1 MTIDPTLRE
10 QAVHWAVRIGD
21 PAFAEWEAF
30 TAWLDANPAHSPAYD
45 QVASAV
51 AEVAEAGLPE
61 LAAPANDNPDFGWG
75 TQPIARRAWL
85 GGAIA
90 ASLALVALVSL
101 FGLPG
106 GAKSYVAAPGEV
118 RTIALDDGGIIT
130 LGGNSRLVLRGKG
143 QRDAVLEQGQALFDL
158 RHDTG
163 RPFEVRVGEDVM
175 RDIGTVFEVERRGS
189 TTSLAVSEGA
199 VLFNPARQ
207 KLRIDPGQ
215 RVVHHDGTD
224 RIDSASIPKAQV
236 GEWRQGRHTFRG
248 VSLAEVAEA
257 LSGASGVKFSVAPG
271 AAGQSISGSVLI
283 DPIRRDPASLGPLL
297 GVTARPE
304 GNGWILE
311 P

>member
-1 MTIDPTLRE
+1 MTIDPNLRE
-10 QAVHWAVRIGD
+10 QAVHWAVRTGD

-30 TAWLDANPAHSPAYD
+30 TAWLNANPAHGPAYD
-45 QVASAV
+45 HVASAV
-51 AEVAEAGLPE
+51 AEIAEAGLPV
-61 LAAPANDNPDFGWG
+61 LAPPANDNPDFGWG
-75 TQPIARRAWL
+75 ARPMARQAWL

-90 ASLALVALVSL
+90 ACLALVAVVGL
-101 FGLPG
+101 FGLPE
-106 GAKSYVAAPGEV
+106 GAKSYMAAPGEV
-118 RTIALDDGGIIT
+118 RTIALNDGSVIT
-130 LGGNSRLVLRGKG
+130 LGGNSRLVLRGKD
-143 QRDAVLEQGQALFDL
+143 QREAVLEQGQALFDL
-158 RHDTG
+158 RHDSG

-207 KLRIDPGQ
+207 KLRIEPGQ
-215 RVVHHDGTD
+215 RAVHRDGTD
-224 RIDSASIPKAQV
+224 QIDTARIPKSQV

-257 LSGASGVKFSVAPG
+257 LSSASGVKFSVVPG
-271 AAGQSISGSVLI
+271 AAGRSISGSVLI
-283 DPIRRDPASLGPLL
+283 EPIRRDPTSVGPLL
-297 GVTARPE
+297 GVTIRPE